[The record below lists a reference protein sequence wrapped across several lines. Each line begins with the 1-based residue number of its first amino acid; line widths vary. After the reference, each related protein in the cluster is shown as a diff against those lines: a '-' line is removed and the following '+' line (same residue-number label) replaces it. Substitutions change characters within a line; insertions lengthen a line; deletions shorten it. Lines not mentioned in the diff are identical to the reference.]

1 MRYVS
6 EFREYKLVEGITQ
19 RIARIARKLARE
31 IRLMEV
37 CGTHAMAILRYGI
50 KELIPPNIKLLS
62 GPGCPV
68 CVTPDEYID
77 KACAYAREGFLIATF
92 GDMIK
97 VPGSKGSLLEEKSRG
112 RKIKVVYSAMDALK
126 LAKSSPEE
134 KVIFL
139 GIGFETT
146 APTVAASISVAKEEG
161 IANFM
166 VLCGHKLIPPAMKA
180 LLEDGEAKI
189 DGFLCPGHVST
200 IIGSKAYEFLA
211 RDYGVPCVVTGFEPL
226 DILQGINLLISQ
238 IYQGRAKVENEYT
251 RAVSSEGNPAARAL
265 LKRVFRVSDSQWRG
279 MGTIK
284 DSGLKIA
291 ESYSSYDVQTRY
303 PMEVKSSRKKKGCRC
318 GEVLRGLIEPPEC
331 ALFKNPCSPSNPLGP
346 CMVSIEGACN
356 IYYRFGCKGV

>member
-6 EFREYKLVEGITQ
+6 EFRDYKLVEGITQ
-19 RIARIARKLARE
+19 RIARIARRLARE

-211 RDYGVPCVVTGFEPL
+211 RDYGIPCVVTGFEPL

-265 LKRVFRVSDSQWRG
+265 LKRVFRAVSYTHLTLP
-279 MGTIK
+279 TI
-284 DSGLKIA
+284 
-291 ESYSSYDVQTRY
+291 
-303 PMEVKSSRKKKGCRC
+303 
-318 GEVLRGLIEPPEC
+318 
-331 ALFKNPCSPSNPLGP
+331 CS
-346 CMVSIEGACN
+346 V
-356 IYYRFGCKGV
+356 